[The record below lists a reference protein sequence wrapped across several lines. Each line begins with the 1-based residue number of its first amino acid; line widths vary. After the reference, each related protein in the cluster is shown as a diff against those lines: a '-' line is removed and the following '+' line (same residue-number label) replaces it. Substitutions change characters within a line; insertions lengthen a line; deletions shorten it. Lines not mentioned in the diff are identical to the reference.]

1 MVGFLL
7 CLEHPQRFEH
17 FLALNIITPWPS
29 APSPRGLLDVA
40 RLWYQVAIAA
50 PWLGSALLRRT
61 SFVRRLITT
70 GAVHDAWS
78 PAELDTFTELLRA
91 PERADA
97 SVQLY
102 RTFLTRELWP
112 FLRGDFNDRRLS
124 VPTLLLHGTRDLAI
138 DYRSLGD
145 WRSHAD
151 AMSLELREDSGH
163 FIAEELPEVVAER
176 ALALFAND
184 ASGSAAPAAGS
195 SRARPPPG
203 APAHV
208 SSSSGKARWRRGGTR
223 KFWRRVA
230 VMKRSRPRFSAGTLY
245 CWARSGEAWLRR
257 IVAKK
262 SALGDE
268 DAEVQLRLLGA
279 VGDVKRVVSGAIGA
293 DVDRVGVR
301 GTARALQRARV
312 ARVGLA
318 VECADAGASRRR
330 RGPTKKFGMKAGP
343 PPSVNWSALPGR
355 VADRSVNIE
364 ATRRTNVSLGRS

>member
-1 MVGFLL
+1 MRGPITAPIELPVLDGVHHRRVELPGGLALHVAEAGAGPPVLLIHGWPQHWYAWRRVVPLLAPHRRVICPDLRGFGWSDAPAGSYEKATLAQDLVDLLDTLELAQVDLLAHDWGAWVGFLL

-50 PWLGSALLRRT
+50 PWLGSTLLRRT

-184 ASGSAAPAAGS
+184 ASGSVAAAG
-195 SRARPPPG
+195 
-203 APAHV
+203 
-208 SSSSGKARWRRGGTR
+208 
-223 KFWRRVA
+223 
-230 VMKRSRPRFSAGTLY
+230 
-245 CWARSGEAWLRR
+245 
-257 IVAKK
+257 
-262 SALGDE
+262 
-268 DAEVQLRLLGA
+268 
-279 VGDVKRVVSGAIGA
+279 
-293 DVDRVGVR
+293 
-301 GTARALQRARV
+301 
-312 ARVGLA
+312 
-318 VECADAGASRRR
+318 
-330 RGPTKKFGMKAGP
+330 
-343 PPSVNWSALPGR
+343 
-355 VADRSVNIE
+355 
-364 ATRRTNVSLGRS
+364 